1 MNKVNAPVT
10 EDQPQPIKR
19 SSKKTDKNQLAS
31 MAELENVIT
40 ELRNDMLFQSIEMK
54 DMRDQIERYELENK

>member
-1 MNKVNAPVT
+1 
-10 EDQPQPIKR
+10 
-19 SSKKTDKNQLAS
+19 

>member
-10 EDQPQPIKR
+10 EDQPPIKR